1 MHFPKSRVTEPRQ
14 SAEWTENTW
23 IANNLDGTHDAS
35 RFVTIMV
42 SFIYNAVIN
51 YKLKTLYV
59 RIRS

>member
-23 IANNLDGTHDAS
+23 LDGTHDAS

-51 YKLKTLYV
+51 YKLKTLYA